1 MKIKG
6 LVHEDFINYK
16 KPSMFISLGT
26 CDWKCA
32 KDGGFDPAICQ
43 NSPLAK
49 ASDIEVDLIYIYN
62 TYINNP
68 ITSAIV
74 FGGLETMTQFDDI
87 YEVIK
92 MFRDNDCHDDVVI
105 YTGFYPNEVGEQLKQ
120 LAKFDNIIIK
130 FGRFIPNVNSKFDKV
145 LGITLASDN
154 QYAYYLNQ
162 DSQDTIQA
170 MIDNGSYCPCMIK
183 KNDNTKC
190 SCLAFRKQESG
201 KCHCGIF
208 SK

>member
-6 LVHEDFINYK
+6 LVHEDFANYK
-16 KPSMFISLGT
+16 KPSMFIGLGT

-32 KDGGFDPAICQ
+32 KDGGFDKSICQ
-43 NSPLAK
+43 NLPLAK
-49 ASDIEVDLIYIYN
+49 ASDIEVGLTYIYN

-87 YEVIK
+87 YEVIN
-92 MFRDNDCHDDVVI
+92 MFRNNDCHDDVVI
-105 YTGFYPNEVGEQLKQ
+105 YTGFYPNEIGEQLKQ
-120 LAKFDNIIIK
+120 LAEFDNIIIK
-130 FGRFIPNVNSKFDKV
+130 FGRFVPNANNKFDEV
-145 LGITLASDN
+145 LGITLVSDN

-162 DSQDTIQA
+162 GSQDIIQA
-170 MIDNGSYCPCMIK
+170 MIDNNGFCPCMIK

-201 KCHCGIF
+201 QCHCGIF
-208 SK
+208 TK